1 MKTFAQLWHRHITP
15 IMQQPYQ
22 SDEVLKMLLENHNQ
36 PARKAFNEV
45 HLNRMTHALFLEQEK
60 ETLLNLQAIRLLLCI
75 GFHRSKY
82 TATMP
87 HYAFQC
93 SQSIAFAID
102 TLTPRI
108 KPLFAPLI
116 LHVTQALS
124 CAGLNQQMP
133 DNAAIES
140 FLEADL
146 TLFSEKPEI
155 YQDFILNLEAELV
168 DVGQHSS
175 KVFLMARY
183 RLLTQL
189 HAKNKVGELFT
200 LPEFRHHQAQ
210 ATQNVSA
217 ELVQISQRLGS
228 A

>member
-1 MKTFAQLWHRHITP
+1 MKTFAQLWRRHIPTITQEP
-15 IMQQPYQ
+15 HQA
-22 SDEVLKMLLENHNQ
+22 EELLEMLLENHNA
-36 PARKAFNEV
+36 PNRKAFNEA
-45 HLNRMTHALFLEQEK
+45 HLNRMAKALFLEQE
-60 ETLLNLQAIRLLLCI
+60 ETTPDFQAIRLLLCI

-87 HYAFQC
+87 HYAFQS
-93 SQSIAFAID
+93 SQSIVFAID

-108 KPLFAPLI
+108 KPLFAPFI

-155 YQDFILNLEAELV
+155 YQKFIFNLEAELV
-168 DVGQHSS
+168 DVGQHNS
-175 KVFLMARY
+175 KVFLMARH
-183 RLLTQL
+183 RLLIQL
-189 HAKNKVGELFT
+189 HAKNKEGALFT

-210 ATQNVSA
+210 AIQNVSA